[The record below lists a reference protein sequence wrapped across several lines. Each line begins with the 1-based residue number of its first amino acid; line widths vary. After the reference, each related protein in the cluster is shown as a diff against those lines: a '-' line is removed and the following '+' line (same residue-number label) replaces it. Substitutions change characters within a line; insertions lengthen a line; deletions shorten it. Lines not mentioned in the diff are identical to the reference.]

1 MATTRTPKPIAE
13 VPLAVW
19 PVAQTSAPAQ
29 RRAGRYHPGCTAHP
43 GKMLPALAARI
54 VAEYSAPAQLVCDP
68 MCGVG
73 TSLIEAARLGRRSV
87 GVEVEPRWAELA
99 RLNVGHALDADPEPR
114 GLRPEVIDG
123 DARQLP
129 KLLGRRSGR
138 VDLIVTSPPY
148 GCDAGIIDKPGW
160 LAGWRLCPAE
170 TRNYST
176 NLANLG
182 HARGERYGTEMAA
195 IYAACFQTLRPGG
208 LLVTVTKNTRR
219 AGRCFDLAGHTVE
232 LAQAAGFGYLQHIV
246 ALLGPIRDDRV
257 CARPSF
263 WQLSQTRRAR
273 GAGAPAHLVVHED
286 VCVFAKPEAGR

>member
-1 MATTRTPKPIAE
+1 MATTPPRRPSAE

-29 RRAGRYHPGCTAHP
+29 RRVGHYHPGCTAHP

-54 VAEYSAPAQLVCDP
+54 VSEYSEPGQLVCDP

-73 TSLIEAARLGRRSV
+73 TTLVEAVRLGRRAV
-87 GVEVEPRWAELA
+87 GVELEPRWVDLA
-99 RLNVGHALDADPEPR
+99 RLNIGHALDADNKRRAAPPD
-114 GLRPEVIDG
+114 VIGG
-123 DARQLP
+123 DARGLP
-129 KLLGRRSGR
+129 TLLGRRAGQ

-160 LAGWRLCPAE
+160 LAGWRLCPPE

-176 NLANLG
+176 NQANLG
-182 HARGERYGTEMAA
+182 HARGERYATEMVD
-195 IYAACFQTLRPGG
+195 IYAACFASLRPGG

-219 AGRCFDLAGHTVE
+219 AGRCFDLAGRTVE
-232 LAQAAGFGYLQHIV
+232 LARSAGFRYLQHVV
-246 ALLGPIRDDRV
+246 ALLGPIRDSRV

-263 WQLSQTRRAR
+263 WQLSQTRRTRAS
-273 GAGAPAHLVVHED
+273 GSPAHLVVHED
-286 VCVFAKPEAGR
+286 LCVFAKPETGR